1 MHIVSD
7 DKLRRKLNF
16 HEPSVKEILPEYFTS
31 SFPKFISLLEKY
43 YEFLD
48 ENESTELLHHLLE
61 ARDIT
66 QVDLELLTYIENEL
80 LLGNAFID
88 RRMTAEF
95 SSEML
100 RAKGTK
106 YSVQWFFRAF
116 YNLDAEVVFPKEN
129 RFMLN
134 DELSALGSESLRFLT
149 DDKLY
154 QIFAVL
160 VKVGVPI
167 SEWKELY
174 KKLIHPAGMYLAAK
188 LLIIDVIEL
197 GFSMIQPNVGLSN
210 FVFGEQESILSA
222 SLTTSASGEIEIVYT
237 APIVYSLTATPD
249 QPNETNL
256 SNVVFNISGDRIPN
270 GNVYFYI
277 QHVSTDNAD
286 FVDSL
291 NVPTFENRAIVPI
304 SGEAGSYSIDIAQ
317 DSATEG
323 VQTFN
328 AYIYNQPY
336 PNGDLLATVGVAI
349 TDTSTTPIAIPTYQI
364 ISSDITE
371 GQSLEFTIAP
381 TNPNGENVNWE
392 IFGNDVVDRF
402 PTKTG
407 SESNILSSRT
417 VTVPATTSDPEYRGP
432 SNGYIRVTGEN
443 SGSQATLS
451 FQLLDQTTGFTI
463 ELDPSSIVIE
473 GNDIGFRVI
482 STNSID
488 ESASYGISGSGV
500 VGRVAANDRTGTIS
514 GLDGNNG
521 NATSAVILVPTSV
534 DATTNG
540 DQTGTITVTG
550 VTSGVS
556 ESINFTLKD
565 VSNITYTITG
575 PSSIT
580 EPSS

>member
-1 MHIVSD
+1 
-7 DKLRRKLNF
+7 
-16 HEPSVKEILPEYFTS
+16 
-31 SFPKFISLLEKY
+31 
-43 YEFLD
+43 
-48 ENESTELLHHLLE
+48 
-61 ARDIT
+61 
-66 QVDLELLTYIENEL
+66 
-80 LLGNAFID
+80 
-88 RRMTAEF
+88 
-95 SSEML
+95 
-100 RAKGTK
+100 
-106 YSVQWFFRAF
+106 
-116 YNLDAEVVFPKEN
+116 
-129 RFMLN
+129 MLN

-167 SEWKELY
+167 SEWKDLY
-174 KKLIHPAGMYLAAK
+174 KKLVHPAGMYLAAK

-197 GFSMIQPNVGLSN
+197 GFSMIQPDIGLSN
-210 FVFGEQESILSA
+210 FVFGEQESISPA
-222 SLTTSASGEIEIVYT
+222 TLTTSATGEIEIVYT
-237 APIVYSLTATPD
+237 APIIYSLTATPD

-256 SNVVFNISGDRIPN
+256 SNVVFNVSGDRIPN
-270 GNVYFYI
+270 GDVHFYI
-277 QHVSTDNAD
+277 QHVSTDDAD

-291 NVPTFENRAIVPI
+291 PTFENRAVVPV
-304 SGEAGSYSIDIAQ
+304 SGEAGSYSIDVAQ

-323 VQTFN
+323 IQTFN

-336 PNGDLLATVGVAI
+336 PYGDLLATVGVAI

-381 TNPNGENVNWE
+381 TDPNGENVSWE

-407 SESNILSSRT
+407 SESNIISSRN
-417 VTVPATTSDPEYRGP
+417 VIVPATTSDPEYRGP

-463 ELDPSSIVIE
+463 EFDPSSIVVE
-473 GNDIGFRVI
+473 GNDIGFKVI

-488 ESASYGISGSGV
+488 ASASYAISGSGV
-500 VGRVAANDRTGTIS
+500 VGRVAVSDRTGTIT
-514 GLDGNNG
+514 GLDDNNG
-521 NATSAVILVPTSV
+521 NATSAVIQVPTLV
-534 DATTNG
+534 DVTTNG

-550 VTSGVS
+550 VSSGVS

-565 VSNITYTITG
+565 VSDINYTITG